1 MLLRKMKFLS
11 IAVMALAFVACDKSN
26 NGGPN
31 SSKANFYLTDAPGD
45 FDAVNVEIEKVE
57 VKTDASGFTEIAINP
72 GVYDLLELT
81 NGVDTLLGEV
91 ELTGDTLKEIRLV
104 LGANNTVVV
113 DGETK
118 NLKVPSGQSSGVKI
132 KVNHEITAGLTYD
145 FTLDFDAG
153 QSVKE
158 RGNGEFILKP
168 VIRVFSE
175 RKQGGT
181 VDGDVA
187 PDSSGTSV
195 MMISQFNDTVST
207 FTNEEGEFKFKN
219 VSEGIYTIKAQHG
232 ELVGV
237 KTGIAV
243 NANAQVDVGTVI
255 LK

>member
-1 MLLRKMKFLS
+1 MKFLS
-11 IAVMALAFVACDKSN
+11 MAILALTFVACDKSN

-72 GVYDLLELT
+72 GVYDLLQLT

-118 NLKVPSGQSSGVKI
+118 SLKVPSGQSSGLKI

-158 RGNGEFILKP
+158 RGNGEYILKP
-168 VIRVFSE
+168 VIRVFSD
-175 RKQGGT
+175 RKQGAT
-181 VDGDVA
+181 VDGDVQ

-195 MMISQFNDTVST
+195 MMISQFNDTLST
-207 FTNEEGEFKFKN
+207 YTDEDGSFKFKN
-219 VSEGIYTIKAQHG
+219 VSEGIYTVKAQHG
-232 ELVGV
+232 EMVGI
-237 KTGIAV
+237 KTGVAI
-243 NANAQVDVGTVI
+243 NANAQVDIGTIV
-255 LK
+255 LQ